1 MKLTLSE
8 LAERAGHKMGSR
20 LRGRELGKVFN
31 QALRDYIVSVPQ
43 NSLILFSL
51 EDGIMM
57 DVSFIDEVFG
67 GIAEARGRGELDG
80 AAMLLIQVDPLDAD
94 DINRILEGRPGY
106 STGLRNCVLPL
117 DVKGEIKL
125 IGKTEDYVAET
136 FAYLTDN
143 GHANTADLARDLKL
157 ALNTASTR
165 LKTLYDLGL
174 ALRKQQE
181 TGRGYVYYML
191 TPA

>member
-8 LAERAGHKMGSR
+8 LAERAGHKIGTR
-20 LRGRELGKVFN
+20 LRGRELGKVFHR
-31 QALRDYIVSVPQ
+31 ALRDYIANVPQ
-43 NSLILFSL
+43 NNLIQFSL

-80 AAMLLIQVDPLDAD
+80 AAMLLIKVDPLDVD
-94 DINRILEGRPGY
+94 DIARILEGRPGY

-117 DVKGEIKL
+117 DVEGTIKL

-136 FAYLTDN
+136 FAYLMDT
-143 GHANTADLARDLKL
+143 GHANTADLASDLGL

-174 ALRKQQE
+174 ATRKQQE
-181 TGRGYVYYML
+181 TGRSYIYYML
-191 TPA
+191 KAE